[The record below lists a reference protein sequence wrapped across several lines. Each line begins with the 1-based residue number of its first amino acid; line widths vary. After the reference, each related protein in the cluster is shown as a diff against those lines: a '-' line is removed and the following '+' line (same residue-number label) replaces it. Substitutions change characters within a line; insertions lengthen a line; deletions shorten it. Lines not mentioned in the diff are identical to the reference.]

1 MFFMKAGPVYEISQ
15 QYQPTKLTC
24 LTNVTMKSSYRRQNT
39 INVLQEEGLLWHSS
53 SSSCNIW
60 PLFYFID
67 LQCLYIPC
75 LPLLIFSMTSCNV
88 KLYLFLSM
96 AFVADVIKNMYRYMV
111 HWYIIYVYMI
121 LTMLTNCFVGSAVRS
136 ERFFLMFLAHLN

>member
-1 MFFMKAGPVYEISQ
+1 MGFHSLHCTVSPIKMTTLLQGHNENTVKPACFMFFMKARPVYEISQ

-39 INVLQEEGLLWHSS
+39 IIVLREEGLLWHSS

-67 LQCLYIPC
+67 LQRLYIPC
-75 LPLLIFSMTSCNV
+75 LPLLIFSMTSCNASFT
-88 KLYLFLSM
+88 Y
-96 AFVADVIKNMYRYMV
+96 
-111 HWYIIYVYMI
+111 
-121 LTMLTNCFVGSAVRS
+121 
-136 ERFFLMFLAHLN
+136 FFQWRLLLM